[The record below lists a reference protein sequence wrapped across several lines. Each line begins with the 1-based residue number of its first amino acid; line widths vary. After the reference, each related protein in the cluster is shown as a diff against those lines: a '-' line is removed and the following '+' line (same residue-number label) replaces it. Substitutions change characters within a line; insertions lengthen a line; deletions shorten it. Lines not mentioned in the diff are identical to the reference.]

1 MSTMRWIFGA
11 PAAVMV
17 TAALFV
23 LMAGLIRQD
32 LRLEPAKAVPE
43 ISILAKTP
51 EPEIKPAGGKEEQ
64 TLPEAPPPILPR
76 VEKSARP
83 EGVFGLPPPGA
94 TDPAPIGPIGGP
106 ATAPTIRVA
115 PAYPERCAAQNIE
128 GVVLVQFD
136 VTPEGD
142 VVNPRILSSPH
153 SCFDRTVIRAV
164 SRWKYAPAYE
174 NGRPVARRGVVE
186 RFVFELTE

>member
-1 MSTMRWIFGA
+1 MSIMRWIFGA
-11 PAAVMV
+11 PVVV

-32 LRLEPAKAVPE
+32 LRLEPAKAIPDF
-43 ISILAKTP
+43 SIVAKIP
-51 EPEIKPAGGKEEQ
+51 EPEIKPESGKDEP

-76 VEKSARP
+76 IEKSAKP
-83 EGVFGLPPPGA
+83 EGAFELPTPGA
-94 TDPAPIGPIGGP
+94 VDPGSIGPIGGQ

-128 GVVLVQFD
+128 GVALVQFD